1 MAYLLDTV
9 AVSEATIARPNPAV
23 LAFLDSLDP
32 DDTYLSVMTIGEI
45 RHGVERLVASARR
58 RKLEAWMERDLLGR
72 FSGRILSIDVNVINR
87 WGRLM
92 AEVEAKGRPLPMAD
106 SLIAATALAWD
117 LELVTRNQ
125 ADYEGTGVRIVNP
138 WL

>member
-9 AVSEATIARPNPAV
+9 AVCEATSARPNPAV

-32 DDTYLSVMTIGEI
+32 DETFLSVMTIGEI
-45 RHGVERLVASARR
+45 RHGIGRLPASARR
-58 RKLEAWMERDLLGR
+58 RKLEAWVERDLLSR
-72 FSGRILSIDVNVINR
+72 FSGRILSIDVNVINL

-106 SLIAATALAWD
+106 SLIAATARAWD

-125 ADYEGTGVRIVNP
+125 ADFESTGVRIVNP

>member
-1 MAYLLDTV
+1 
-9 AVSEATIARPNPAV
+9 
-23 LAFLDSLDP
+23 
-32 DDTYLSVMTIGEI
+32 MTIGEI

-58 RKLEAWMERDLLGR
+58 RKLEAWLVRDLPRR
-72 FSGRILSIDVNVINR
+72 FSGRILGIDLNVINA

-106 SLIAATALAWD
+106 SLVAATARAWD

-125 ADYEGTGVRIVNP
+125 VDFEGTGVHIANP

>member
-9 AVSEATIARPNPAV
+9 AVCEATIARPNPAV

-32 DDTYLSVMTIGEI
+32 DETYLSVMTIGEI
-45 RHGVERLVASARR
+45 RHGVQRLVASARR
-58 RKLEAWMERDLLGR
+58 RKLEAWLERDLPSR
-72 FSGRILSIDVNVINR
+72 FAGRILSIDVNVINV

-92 AEVEAKGRPLPMAD
+92 AEVEAKGRSLLMAD
-106 SLIAATALAWD
+106 SLIAATARAWD
-117 LELVTRNQ
+117 LDLVTRNQ
-125 ADYEGTGVRIVNP
+125 ADFEGTGVKIVNP